1 MSPITT
7 TPCPNCGEPLST
19 DVIFCEHCFT
29 MNPMVREFLKNNPKQ
44 HPIDY
49 LTLDSTCPLCGKNQP
64 KRVIDQ
70 YLPKKLRTPIHHCKK
85 CDGYYVK
92 PGTLEWCVA
101 PSASK
106 RKMHLL
112 NDLLGR
118 NELNIMLA
126 LIDSPLICAATAFLY
141 LLLHYPI
148 GILWLS
154 FSLPKGIRASDLRLK
169 HNRDYPQI
177 LASMGYG
184 AYMDEQYNTLSDTP
198 PKKQSIKEFLKEAFT
213 FD

>member
-1 MSPITT
+1 M
-7 TPCPNCGEPLST
+7 E
-19 DVIFCEHCFT
+19 
-29 MNPMVREFLKNNPKQ
+29 
-44 HPIDY
+44 
-49 LTLDSTCPLCGKNQP
+49 
-64 KRVIDQ
+64 
-70 YLPKKLRTPIHHCKK
+70 
-85 CDGYYVK
+85 
-92 PGTLEWCVA
+92 
-101 PSASK
+101 
-106 RKMHLL
+106 
-112 NDLLGR
+112 
-118 NELNIMLA
+118 A